1 MKDFDSKAIKVA
13 TWVLIIMVVLF
24 FATRLLRFILQ

>member
-1 MKDFDSKAIKVA
+1 MKDFDSRAIKVA

-24 FATRLLRFILQ
+24 FVTRLIRFVLQ